1 MTLQLRFRLSIAV
14 PCTVLIASALVVLS
28 EAQSK
33 EKWSAPA
40 AEAQKKNPVA
50 ATESALAAGQKI
62 YSKTCAMC
70 HGRSGDADGP
80 AVIELNIHPAK
91 LSDPKLA
98 TESDGALFW
107 KITTGKKPMP
117 TYATVYNLPP
127 ARHLRL
133 LRNWLSRSLPRAET
147 GFSDPFWRDVL
158 LSKSRCIAHD
168 RRTLKGNNFVTFPI
182 RRNATI
188 DAILSRKNNH

>member
-1 MTLQLRFRLSIAV
+1 M
-14 PCTVLIASALVVLS
+14 LS

-33 EKWSAPA
+33 ETWNAPA

-50 ATESALAAGQKI
+50 ATQSALAAGQKI

-70 HGRSGDADGP
+70 HGKTGDADGP

-91 LSDPKLA
+91 LSDPKVA

-117 TYATVYNLPP
+117 AYGKRLSETD
-127 ARHLRL
+127 RWHLVNYIR
-133 LRNWLSRSLPRAET
+133 T
-147 GFSDPFWRDVL
+147 FSKR
-158 LSKSRCIAHD
+158 
-168 RRTLKGNNFVTFPI
+168 
-182 RRNATI
+182 
-188 DAILSRKNNH
+188 